1 MKFRLNKAVDYIK
14 IIKISKNYF
23 FSLRQISH
31 DTSTAWA
38 QTVVTKQSVPKQVF
52 MYVLSN
58 RVLSRQARCFPT
70 AIAVSIFSQFCG
82 NKIRYEIQSLLIPFY
97 WRYWVEHTSW
107 LQQKLG
113 LLSLVLMKEAVC
125 SYQKKNKNRDLP
137 INCFVIHRCY
147 EE

>member
-23 FSLRQISH
+23 FSLRRISH